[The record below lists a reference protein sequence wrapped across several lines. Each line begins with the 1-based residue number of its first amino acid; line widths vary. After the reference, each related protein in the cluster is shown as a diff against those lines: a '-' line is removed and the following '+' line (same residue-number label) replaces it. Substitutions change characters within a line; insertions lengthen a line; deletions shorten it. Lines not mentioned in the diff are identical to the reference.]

1 LHTGQYAGSI
11 LTTARDRHWWNHC
24 HALGSPEISMNF
36 LRQFKKG
43 AVDLPYTPVV
53 SIATG

>member
-1 LHTGQYAGSI
+1 MLAAFP

-24 HALGSPEISMNF
+24 HALGSPEISTNF

-43 AVDLPYTPVV
+43 TVDLPYTPVV